1 MIKMIKIIT
10 NSKNNNKYI
19 ILCKI
24 SNIAYYIY
32 YSST

>member
-1 MIKMIKIIT
+1 MINIIKNSK